1 MNLSFIPG
9 DLHLNKNG
17 DGAYVITLRG
27 EEVFTGKIE
36 KKAIA
41 EYNKIRKEMEAQF
54 PVREMT
60 VEEKRKLLEKFV
72 MEKKVGLDHNS
83 YREPKKDKKSGS
95 TRTFG

>member
-9 DLHLNKNG
+9 DLHLNKNSEG
-17 DGAYVITLRG
+17 VYVITLRG

-54 PVREMT
+54 PAREMT

-72 MEKKVGLDHNS
+72 MEKRVGLDHNS
-83 YREPKKDKKSGS
+83 YREPKKEKKSGS